1 MKYTKIGN
9 VKDPSGNRSE
19 DAGLDFYVSED
30 FNNGKPYIIRIGE
43 QVNIPSCIK
52 VKVPQGMMMLY
63 ENKSGIA
70 RKKGLVRLACVVD
83 TGYRGI
89 CNLNLG
95 KVVKGT
101 EDIRVRRKG
110 ILGWLGFKEW
120 AAVIQPGEKIIQGIL
135 VKISTEEIQEVSNK
149 EYEKGPKTKRGQGAF
164 GSTGTK

>member
-9 VKDPSGNRSE
+9 VKNPVGNRQE

-30 FNNGKPYIIRIGE
+30 FNDGKPYIIRIGE
-43 QVNIPSCIK
+43 QVNIPSRIK

-63 ENKSGIA
+63 ENKSGVS
-70 RKKGLVRLACVVD
+70 RKKGFVRLACVVD
-83 TGYRGI
+83 TSYRGE
-89 CNLNLG
+89 CSLNLG

-101 EDIRVRRKG
+101 EDIRVRRRG

-120 AAVIQPGEKIIQGIL
+120 AAVINPGEKIIQGIL
-135 VKISTEEIQEVSNK
+135 VKISEEEIQEVSNE
-149 EYEKGPKTKRGQGAF
+149 EYEKGPKTKRGEGSF